1 MERFTGSWASHVQYD
16 PRGRFLQLRPNESI
30 TDYILRHIDEDR
42 IYVGVEGDEY
52 TLPSAITL
60 VGNKPFVYSSDFPH
74 EVNNETCAENIRELQ
89 ESTELSVDDKQAILY
104 RNGERFYGF
113 A

>member
-1 MERFTGSWASHVQYD
+1 MVICTGAQAKW
-16 PRGRFLQLRPNESI
+16 L
-30 TDYILRHIDEDR
+30 
-42 IYVGVEGDEY
+42 GVEGEEPDLAY
-52 TLPSAITL
+52 ACRTI
-60 VGNKPFVYSSDFPH
+60 GNGAFVWSSDFPH

-104 RNGERFYGF
+104 RNGERLYGF